1 MYSQPSLPYNGII
14 QTLFEKFL
22 REVDVVGGGLVDVA
36 AGAQFL
42 RERPSKLRF
51 RDVEKVGLFGFPRFW
66 KRGFVRGLL
75 ALTRLRFLGP
85 LEVSKIVESSSL
97 F

>member
-14 QTLFEKFL
+14 QTRFEKFL
-22 REVDVVGGGLVDVA
+22 REVVVDGGLVDVA

-85 LEVSKIVESSSL
+85 LEVSKIAESSL

>member
-22 REVDVVGGGLVDVA
+22 REVDGGLVDVA

-42 RERPSKLRF
+42 LRRERPS
-51 RDVEKVGLFGFPRFW
+51 
-66 KRGFVRGLL
+66 
-75 ALTRLRFLGP
+75 
-85 LEVSKIVESSSL
+85 
-97 F
+97 

>member
-42 RERPSKLRF
+42 RER
-51 RDVEKVGLFGFPRFW
+51 
-66 KRGFVRGLL
+66 GLL
-75 ALTRLRFLGP
+75 SYVFVTSRRLDFLAFLVFGKG
-85 LEVSKIVESSSL
+85 VSFAAFSH
-97 F
+97 